1 MELSVRIPENLKEI
15 TLGQYQK
22 YLKIQAENEDE
33 TFIAQKMIE
42 IFCNTKLEYVMKMRW
57 KDVNEVVTD
66 LGHMFEEN
74 HKLQKQFTLN
84 GTNYGFIPNLDEIS
98 FGEFVD
104 LDSYLGDW
112 QEMHKA
118 MQVLYRPVDISVRGR
133 YNIKEYKAL
142 TDDTMKDMPLAY
154 AMSAVFFFVEFRERV
169 ISSYDGLFAEGSSE
183 GSYTSEGGFNR
194 KWGWYTS
201 FYQAAQGDVTRF
213 EDISEQG
220 VHKIL
225 MYLEFVN
232 EKNTLENQRLKR
244 KYGNSR

>member
-22 YLKIQAENEDE
+22 YLKVQAENEDE

-42 IFCNTKLEYVMKMRW
+42 IFCNTKLEYVMKMKW
-57 KDVNEVVTD
+57 KDVNEVVID
-66 LGHMFEEN
+66 LAHMFEEN

-84 GTNYGFIPNLDEIS
+84 GINYGFIPNLDEIS

-142 TDDTMKDMPLAY
+142 TDDSMKDMPLAY
-154 AMSAVFFFVEFRERV
+154 AMSAVFFLLNLGKELSQVMMDYLQKGVLKEATHLKEGLIENGVGIHHFTKQLKEMLQDLK
-169 ISSYDGLFAEGSSE
+169 ISQNK
-183 GSYTSEGGFNR
+183 GFI
-194 KWGWYTS
+194 KS
-201 FYQAAQGDVTRF
+201 
-213 EDISEQG
+213 
-220 VHKIL
+220 
-225 MYLEFVN
+225 
-232 EKNTLENQRLKR
+232 
-244 KYGNSR
+244 

>member
-42 IFCNTKLEYVMKMRW
+42 IFCNTKLEYVMKMKW
-57 KDVNEVVTD
+57 KDVSEIVTD
-66 LGHMFEEN
+66 LGVMFEED

-84 GTNYGFIPNLDEIS
+84 GTTYGFIPNLDEIS
-98 FGEFVD
+98 FGEFID

-133 YNIKEYKAL
+133 YNIKEYTAII
-142 TDDTMKDMPLAY
+142 DDSMKDIPLAY
-154 AMSAVFFFVEFRERV
+154 AMSAVFFLLNLGKELSQVMMDYLQRGVLKEDSLLKQGLITNGNGTHVFIRQVKEMLQDLK
-169 ISSYDGLFAEGSSE
+169 ISHNLG
-183 GSYTSEGGFNR
+183 YTKS
-194 KWGWYTS
+194 
-201 FYQAAQGDVTRF
+201 
-213 EDISEQG
+213 
-220 VHKIL
+220 
-225 MYLEFVN
+225 
-232 EKNTLENQRLKR
+232 
-244 KYGNSR
+244 

>member
-22 YLKIQAENEDE
+22 YLKIQEENEDE

-57 KDVNEVVTD
+57 KDVNEIVTD
-66 LGHMFEEN
+66 LGHMFEED

-98 FGEFVD
+98 FGEFID

-133 YNIKEYKAL
+133 YNIKEYKAII
-142 TDDTMKDMPLAY
+142 DDSMKDMPLAY
-154 AMSAVFFFVEFRERV
+154 AMSAVFFLLNLGKELSQVMMDYLQKGVLKEDSHLKQGLITNGNGTHVFIRQVKEMLQDLK
-169 ISSYDGLFAEGSSE
+169 ISHKLG
-183 GSYTSEGGFNR
+183 YTKS
-194 KWGWYTS
+194 
-201 FYQAAQGDVTRF
+201 
-213 EDISEQG
+213 
-220 VHKIL
+220 
-225 MYLEFVN
+225 
-232 EKNTLENQRLKR
+232 
-244 KYGNSR
+244 

>member
-1 MELSVRIPENLKEI
+1 MEKD
-15 TLGQYQK
+15 
-22 YLKIQAENEDE
+22 NEDQ

-42 IFCNTKLEYVMKMRW
+42 IFCKTRLDYVMKMKW
-57 KDVNEVVTD
+57 KDVQEIVTE
-66 LGHMFEEN
+66 LGIMFEQDQ
-74 HKLQKQFTLN
+74 KLQETVSLLN
-84 GTNYGFIPNLDEIS
+84 GVNYGFIPNLDEIS

-133 YNIKEYKAL
+133 YNIKEYTAV
-142 TDDTMKDMPLAY
+142 TDDTMKDMPLAICTRC
-154 AMSAVFFFVEFRERV
+154 SFFFNEFRQRV
-169 ISSYDGLFAEGSSE
+169 ISSYDGLFDRRGVLKEHTPLKE
-183 GSYTSEGGFNR
+183 GFNR

-213 EDISEQG
+213 EHISEQRL
-220 VHKIL
+220 HKIL

-232 EKNTLENQRLKR
+232 EKQHIRESKNKKKAWQINHKEDFI
-244 KYGNSR
+244 